1 MAELLNRRAV
11 SEALKSVAPGLALY
25 REIQDRVWKTDVRYD
40 RDFQRL
46 FNRFYV
52 VRLKLEKQ
60 PVLYAELER
69 EKTDGRGFEA
79 VLRSMHAQLDR
90 VDASFAS
97 KVVATV
103 DPTQPVIDS
112 LVLGNVGLRLPTSQ
126 SRRRLERVVQVH
138 QELADWYRAA
148 LASEAGK
155 HALKAFDLAYPGTDL
170 TDLKKLDLIIWQIR

>member
-1 MAELLNRRAV
+1 MSELLTRSAV
-11 SEALKSVAPGLALY
+11 IEALKSVAPGLALY
-25 REIQDRVWKTDVRYD
+25 REIQCRVWKTDVRFD
-40 RDFQRL
+40 RDFQKL

-69 EKTDGRGFEA
+69 EKTDRRGFEA
-79 VLRSMHAQLDR
+79 VLRAMHAQLNR

-112 LVLGNVGLRLPTSQ
+112 LVLGNVGLRLPTTQ
-126 SRRRLERVVQVH
+126 SRRRLERIVEVH
-138 QELADWYRAA
+138 RELADWYRAT
-148 LASEAGK
+148 LASEAGQR
-155 HALKAFDLAYPGTDL
+155 ALEEFDLAYPGTDL
-170 TDLKKLDLIIWQIR
+170 TDLKKLDLIIWQMR